1 MESQCT
7 VMVKSF
13 QHFDFAGG
21 GGGMVG
27 DYEGVGSHYDS
38 FSIKPKYSTLGY
50 ILWSIVWFC

>member
-1 MESQCT
+1 VEVCGIYSPLG
-7 VMVKSF
+7 VSG
-13 QHFDFAGG
+13 AGG
-21 GGGMVG
+21 VWPGLVG